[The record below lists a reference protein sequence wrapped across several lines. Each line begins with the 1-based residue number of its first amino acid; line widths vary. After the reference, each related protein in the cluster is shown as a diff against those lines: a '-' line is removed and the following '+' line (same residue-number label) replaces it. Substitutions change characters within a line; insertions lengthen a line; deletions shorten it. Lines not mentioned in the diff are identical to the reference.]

1 MAPIGWTRGECDKA
15 EQGRARKHGRTPH
28 PRRRDYHADQG
39 RDQNWR
45 QHLNGQQIPPD
56 GKEDEPEYIC
66 DSGEDEYK
74 PRRQVERRMPAPDC

>member
-1 MAPIGWTRGECDKA
+1 MGHA
-15 EQGRARKHGRTPH
+15 PH

-56 GKEDEPEYIC
+56 GKEDEPEHIC

-74 PRRQVERRMPAPDC
+74 PRHQVKREMPAGDC